1 MKRVKVQVTRSN
13 WIFAIINFLVLFIG
27 TTKLDLTISVFKQLC
42 SIYEMKNSSA
52 QGFYLL
58 EIMLNLISLR
68 LKTSY
73 DNFTGS
79 FTVYILIGIEICS
92 KLTHFELNKKI
103 EFPDIKG
110 WQKRRI

>member
-1 MKRVKVQVTRSN
+1 MLKYKSRE
-13 WIFAIINFLVLFIG
+13 AIEFLLSLTYLVLFIG
-27 TTKLDLTISVFKQLC
+27 TTKLDLTTSVFKQLR

-58 EIMLNLISLR
+58 KIMLNLISLR

-79 FTVYILIGIEICS
+79 FTVNISIGIEICS